1 MGCAC
6 WQQWLSVR
14 LGVLA
19 LMAGTFTAAVLA
31 DGQVAS
37 TKGTLYTVPVSTIA
51 YVYNIRLC
59 NTNAVVQDVDVF
71 LNTSGTSRQ
80 IARISLAQWE
90 SADVLSQPMHLA
102 AGDLI
107 EADTITASAV
117 DYVITGV
124 LET

>member
-1 MGCAC
+1 MDCAC
-6 WQQWLSVR
+6 GQQWLSVR

>member
-37 TKGTLYTVPVSTIA
+37 AKGTLYTVPVSTIA

>member
-6 WQQWLSVR
+6 GWQWLSVR

-37 TKGTLYTVPVSTIA
+37 AKGTLYTVPVSTIA

>member
-1 MGCAC
+1 
-6 WQQWLSVR
+6 
-14 LGVLA
+14 
-19 LMAGTFTAAVLA
+19 MAGTFTAAVLA

-37 TKGTLYTVPVSTIA
+37 AKGTLYTVPVSTIA

>member
-1 MGCAC
+1 MGRAF
-6 WQQWLSVR
+6 WWQWLSGRPRVF
-14 LGVLA
+14 A
-19 LMAGTFTAAVLA
+19 LMAGIFTAAVLA

-37 TKGTLYTVPVSTIA
+37 TKGTVYTVPGATIA

-59 NTNAVVQDVDVF
+59 NTNAIVQDVDIF

-80 IARISLAQWE
+80 IARVSLAQWE

-117 DYVITGV
+117 DYIITGV

>member
-6 WQQWLSVR
+6 GWQWLSVR
-14 LGVLA
+14 LGALA
-19 LMAGTFTAAVLA
+19 LMAGTFAAAVLA

-37 TKGTLYTVPVSTIA
+37 TKGTLYTVPGATIA

-59 NTNAVVQDVDVF
+59 NTNAVVQDIDVF

-117 DYVITGV
+117 DYIITGV